1 MKKILPI
8 MIIYFVVF
16 FVFSLIYLPLFQT
29 SLLSSQKV
37 LFYRGIMLLGIS
49 FILTLFLIL
58 IIYSTFIKKH
68 LESMV
73 AALIIAFSVHL
84 SLFVIFPVTFER
96 SVTMYL
102 LNVLK
107 SNQQNVC
114 QGLTKNQMRDKLITE
129 YVIGKDAVNKRINE
143 QIIIDIINK
152 KDNCYQLTTRGTN
165 FLKLSETLKKIYNIK

>member
-1 MKKILPI
+1 
-8 MIIYFVVF
+8 
-16 FVFSLIYLPLFQT
+16 
-29 SLLSSQKV
+29 
-37 LFYRGIMLLGIS
+37 
-49 FILTLFLIL
+49 
-58 IIYSTFIKKH
+58 
-68 LESMV
+68 MV